1 MLKNPTRI
9 FQIIGKQ
16 VINDK
21 VIKFILHDNIN
32 YLNSISN
39 HIYCANIYP
48 HHNYQIGDY
57 LGISVGEIEKG
68 GDRGYPSSEVFAN
81 KSMVNKVKKPPKDY
95 NGFTFNDLEFGMGWM
110 EKED

>member
-1 MLKNPTRI
+1 MLKQPTRI

-16 VINDK
+16 VPNDK

-39 HIYCANIYP
+39 HINCANIYP
-48 HHNYQIGDY
+48 YHNYQVGDC

-68 GDRGYPSSEVFAN
+68 GDLGIPSSEVF
-81 KSMVNKVKKPPKDY
+81 KDRSMVNKVKKPPSDY
-95 NGFTFNDLEFGMGWM
+95 NGFTLNDLELGRG
-110 EKED
+110 